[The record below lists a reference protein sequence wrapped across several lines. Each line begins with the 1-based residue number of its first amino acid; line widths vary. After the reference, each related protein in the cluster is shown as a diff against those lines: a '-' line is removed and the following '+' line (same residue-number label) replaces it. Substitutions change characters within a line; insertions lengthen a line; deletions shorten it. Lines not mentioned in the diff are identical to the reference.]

1 VSRLTKLLRRRAY
14 SLRDEGQRRRLTCD
28 AKRYR
33 SFFSVL
39 LEAVT
44 GPVPTDAR
52 ITPKLVT
59 NGVSINGLH
68 VALPAHMKS
77 FPAELVPLP

>member
-1 VSRLTKLLRRRAY
+1 MRKALPILLVAG
-14 SLRDEGQRRRLTCD
+14 LI
-28 AKRYR
+28 
-33 SFFSVL
+33 SVL
-39 LEAVT
+39 LEDT

>member
-1 VSRLTKLLRRRAY
+1 MRKALPILLVAG
-14 SLRDEGQRRRLTCD
+14 LI
-28 AKRYR
+28 
-33 SFFSVL
+33 SVL

-77 FPAELVPLP
+77 FPAGAVAVMARTR

>member
-1 VSRLTKLLRRRAY
+1 MRKALPILLVAG
-14 SLRDEGQRRRLTCD
+14 LI
-28 AKRYR
+28 
-33 SFFSVL
+33 SVL

-44 GPVPTDAR
+44 RPVPTNAR
-52 ITPKLVT
+52 IRPKLVT

-68 VALPAHMKS
+68 VALPVHMKS

>member
-1 VSRLTKLLRRRAY
+1 
-14 SLRDEGQRRRLTCD
+14 
-28 AKRYR
+28 
-33 SFFSVL
+33 
-39 LEAVT
+39 
-44 GPVPTDAR
+44 VPTNAR

-77 FPAELVPLP
+77 FPAGAVAVMARTR